1 MEIFKTINIEGFDNY
16 QISNFGRL
24 KNIKTNRFL
33 NPRPLDNN
41 INMSQNGKRKSM
53 CLHHLVANAFIEN
66 VDNKCCVE
74 HIDENKNNN
83 NVSNLRFISFTE
95 INIFAEKHKRNTT
108 GVKGVCFN
116 KQKNKYQAMITM
128 NGKNI
133 YLGAFLTLGEAE
145 YARQLKECEYA
156 MNLNNELECD
166 SF

>member
-33 NPRPLDNN
+33 NPTSLSNSTDLT
-41 INMSQNGKRKSM
+41 QNGKRKTVFM
-53 CLHHLVANAFIEN
+53 HHLVANAFLEN
-66 VDNKCCVE
+66 PDNKCCVE
-74 HIDENKNNN
+74 HIDGNKKNNN
-83 NVSNLRFISFTE
+83 VNNLRFISFTE

-116 KQKNKYQAMITM
+116 EQENKYQAMITM

-133 YLGAFLTLGEAE
+133 Y
-145 YARQLKECEYA
+145 
-156 MNLNNELECD
+156 
-166 SF
+166 